1 MLVWSSMTVNAA
13 VPRPRQ
19 PVLRMSSKSSFV
31 SSSSADITPMLMPPG
46 TTALAC
52 RPFQTPPACSS
63 INSRAVT
70 PRGSSTHTWRLTCPE
85 TVYSFGP

>member
-1 MLVWSSMTVNAA
+1 MLVWSSITVTAA

-31 SSSSADITPMLMPPG
+31 SSSSADMTPMLIPPG
-46 TTALAC
+46 TAALAF

-63 INSRAVT
+63 ISSRAVT
-70 PRGSSTHTWRLTCPE
+70 PSGSSTQTCLLTWPE
-85 TVYSFGP
+85 TQ